1 MKSRLKTF
9 GDFILLKESVNDI
22 EATLPDRWK
31 KLQDLGFY
39 DASTLRIKAN
49 GNILLKNDKFSYYPE
64 GIVLQPNSGYVR
76 DKGVK
81 SGFLRKNYTLDQMA
95 DYLIDRFEKYEAQTS
110 GDVSSEVV
118 TFLKKISRSR
128 STKNSSTGKFDFSG
142 SVELMKSNLD
152 YMKEKGIKIGK
163 VGRDF
168 FYNGYEGVRNSIL
181 GLEDLE
187 FFPDEVK
194 GKFELRN
201 CNFSGF
207 SDLRPFPTKM
217 GNGLSIHSV
226 KNLKSLSGVSL
237 NSGKKT
243 EIIVYSCPDL
253 ESLGEDLPKEVNTLQ
268 IDIQRRELSG
278 FKLFSLNG
286 CPKIVHESFSV
297 KGTGIGTLKGGPEE
311 VRGKK
316 YEVDENRSLRSLEGF
331 PLGFKGRFS
340 SDIIRCW
347 FSLEDRIRIINDGTY
362 FGFSWWNNWND
373 GRTEPEKASPEQ
385 IRFVST
391 SFSIEDLQNLINQN
405 PERMAV
411 VLKGFIKDPYFKG
424 LKWPESLKGEVDLL
438 SDLDDIGL

>member
-22 EATLPDRWK
+22 EATLPDKWK

-49 GNILLKNDKFSYYPE
+49 GNILLKNDKFNYYPE

-76 DKGVK
+76 DKGTK

-95 DYLIDRFEKYEAQTS
+95 DYLINRFGKYE
-110 GDVSSEVV
+110 GESSSIGISPEM
-118 TFLKKISRSR
+118 TIFLK
-128 STKNSSTGKFDFSG
+128 NLSSSKVTRNPETGRFDFSG
-142 SVELMKSNLD
+142 SVELYDFNL
-152 YMKEKGIKIGK
+152 EKLIKFGIKL
-163 VGRDF
+163 
-168 FYNGYEGVRNSIL
+168 GVIEKNFSYHGGSEYKNPGPL
-181 GLEDLE
+181 SPEDLK
-187 FFPDEVK
+187 FFPTQVK
-194 GKFELRN
+194 GEFELRS
-201 CNFSGF
+201 CNLIGF
-207 SDLRPFPTKM
+207 SDLRAIPTKM

-226 KNLKSLSGVSL
+226 KNLKSLSGATL

-243 EIIVYSCPDL
+243 EIKIYSCPDL
-253 ESLGEDLPKEVNTLQ
+253 ESLGEDLPKEVETLQ
-268 IDIQRRELSG
+268 IDIKRKELSG

-331 PLGFKGRFS
+331 PLGFEGEFS
-340 SDIIRCW
+340 SDVISCW

-362 FGFSWWNNWND
+362 FGFSWWGD
-373 GRTEPEKASPEQ
+373 ERTGPEKASPEQ
-385 IRFVST
+385 IQFVVT
-391 SFSIEDLQNLINQN
+391 SFSLGDLQKLVDEN
-405 PERMAV
+405 PEKMAV
-411 VLKGFIKDPYFKG
+411 VLKGDIKNPYFKG

-438 SDLDDIGL
+438 SDLDGIGL